1 MYVCVCGF
9 LCMKLNMN
17 EMKFGRTKQTQII
30 LRVHELVQTIFGQS
44 KSKQRINIQI
54 SLLTLYFNRTCN
66 KS

>member
-54 SLLTLYFNRTCN
+54 SLLTLYFNHTCN